1 MNAPQYG
8 YQPYP
13 AQREGIAII
22 TQYSAIF
29 SPLFATRKPKL
40 LVDGAEMPVAGWGR
54 ADYTVDV
61 PPGQFVELEYR
72 APLFSF
78 SRGAPGPRPQRY
90 PGAGAVI
97 AFISICVLITVI
109 LLLVG

>member
-1 MNAPQYG
+1 
-8 YQPYP
+8 
-13 AQREGIAII
+13 
-22 TQYSAIF
+22 
-29 SPLFATRKPKL
+29 
-40 LVDGAEMPVAGWGR
+40 MPVAGWGRALLPLTPGQHQLHVYTPYYFPPRAGR

-78 SRGAPGPRPQRY
+78 SRGALGPRPQRY

-97 AFISICVLITVI
+97 AFISICVLITAI